1 MTKKPKTIAEW
12 EKVCHNLNSA
22 LKLCIDQE
30 EELIAA
36 LELQKADNKLLEQ
49 KIKSLE
55 VTLDSYIKIDEMYAI
70 AEERQDA
77 EIESLNITIT
87 KSAGIINYL
96 EHKLEQATQLKISG
110 GED

>member
-1 MTKKPKTIAEW
+1 MTKKPKTIEGW

-36 LELQKADNKLLEQ
+36 LELQKALNKELED
-49 KIKSLE
+49 KIKFLD
-55 VTLDSYIKIDEMYAI
+55 VTLDSYIQVDEAYAI
-70 AEERQDA
+70 AEERQDE
-77 EIESLNITIT
+77 EIESLKITIT

-96 EHKLEQATQLKISG
+96 EMKLDRANSV
-110 GED
+110 

>member
-12 EKVCHNLNSA
+12 EKVCNNLNSA

-49 KIKSLE
+49 KIKDLD
-55 VTLDSYIKIDEMYAI
+55 VTLDAYIKIDEMYAI